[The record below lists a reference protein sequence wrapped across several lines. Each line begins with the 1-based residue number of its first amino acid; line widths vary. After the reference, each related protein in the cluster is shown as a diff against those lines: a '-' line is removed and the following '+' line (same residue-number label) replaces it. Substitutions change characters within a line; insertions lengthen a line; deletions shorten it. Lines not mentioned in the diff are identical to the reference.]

1 MYLHYLLQKFDI
13 KSLTKLNFFKN
24 GQDDY
29 HCPVLFKPFTK
40 NSHIVAIQTSGNVYC
55 YEAVEQLNI
64 KGKNYK
70 DLINDTPFVRSDI
83 ITIQDPNNLGK
94 FNISNFHH
102 IKNNLRVETEG
113 NLLKY

>member
-1 MYLHYLLQKFDI
+1 M
-13 KSLTKLNFFKN
+13 
-24 GQDDY
+24 
-29 HCPVLFKPFTK
+29 
-40 NSHIVAIQTSGNVYC
+40 
-55 YEAVEQLNI
+55 EQLNI

-113 NLLKY
+113 KFNKYNTNNKKADKVKISN